1 MQNDYYKNIE
11 ENISRFLNELSEK
24 IEKITEKINV
34 SASLE
39 ALSAFAEL
47 LKNIPD
53 DIKDTQFFENVQK
66 LQKINLHYE
75 DVIWVTEEFGVN
87 YSKDNW
93 EKLSDG
99 YSTKSPLQQYIA
111 RIIVDQTLANREKLI
126 VLLAHMEPLIYET
139 LEMTKTKN
147 SKIKTDVCE
156 VSVKQ
161 NSGMTSESF
170 EKVFVLAVV
179 YIVFANTNSYTEI
192 IDTRLPFRNNILHN
206 GIVMYGNDD
215 IDLAYEL
222 LVDLIE
228 ILMSLD

>member
-1 MQNDYYKNIE
+1 M
-11 ENISRFLNELSEK
+11 
-24 IEKITEKINV
+24 

-39 ALSAFAEL
+39 ALTAFTEI
-47 LKNIPD
+47 LKNLPD

-75 DVIWVTEEFGVN
+75 DVIWVTEDFGVS
-87 YSKDNW
+87 YTKDNW
-93 EKLSDG
+93 VKLSDG
-99 YSTKSPLQQYIA
+99 SKSPLQQYIA
-111 RIIVDQTLANREKLI
+111 RIIVDQTLDNREKLI
-126 VLLAHMEPLIYET
+126 VLLAHVEPLIYET

-161 NSGMTSESF
+161 NSGMSSESF
-170 EKVFVLAVV
+170 GNIYVLAVM
-179 YIVFANTNSYTEI
+179 YIVFANTDSYTEQ
-192 IDTRLPFRNNILHN
+192 IDARLPFRNNILHN

-215 IDLAYEL
+215 VDLAYGL

-228 ILMSLD
+228 ILISLD